1 VLKIKIATGLLM
13 LLSSFLLSAAIDVYK
28 FDDPEKEK
36 RFHQLAFE
44 LRCPKCQNQN
54 IADSNAEIAQD
65 LRTKI
70 YQMLN
75 ADKNDNEIVDYMVE
89 RYGDFVL
96 YEPRVKPQTYLL
108 WYGPGLFLLLGLV
121 VVVLIIR
128 SRKKAYNDTH
138 NHEPSLSNSEAKALD
153 ALLKTKQGKKQ

>member
-1 VLKIKIATGLLM
+1 MLKIKIIFGLLI
-13 LLSSFLLSAAIDVYK
+13 LLSSFMLSAAIDVYQ

-36 RFHQLAFE
+36 RFQHLTFE

-54 IADSNAEIAQD
+54 IADSNAEISQD

-70 YQMLN
+70 FQMLN
-75 ADKNDNEIVDYMVE
+75 AGKSDDEIVDYMVE

-108 WYGPGLFLLLGLV
+108 WFGPGLFLLLGLL

-128 SRKKAYNDTH
+128 SRNKAYKEANDH
-138 NHEPSLSNSEAKALD
+138 APSLSNSEAKTLD
-153 ALLKTKQGKKQ
+153 ALLKTKQGKK

>member
-1 VLKIKIATGLLM
+1 M
-13 LLSSFLLSAAIDVYK
+13 LSAAIDVYQ

-36 RFHQLAFE
+36 RFQHLTFE

-54 IADSNAEIAQD
+54 IADSNAEISQD

-70 YQMLN
+70 FQMLN
-75 ADKNDNEIVDYMVE
+75 AGKSDDEIVDYMVE

-108 WYGPGLFLLLGLV
+108 WFGPGLFLLLGLL

-128 SRKKAYNDTH
+128 SRNKAYKEANDH
-138 NHEPSLSNSEAKALD
+138 APSLSNSEAKTLD
-153 ALLKTKQGKKQ
+153 ALLKTKQGKK